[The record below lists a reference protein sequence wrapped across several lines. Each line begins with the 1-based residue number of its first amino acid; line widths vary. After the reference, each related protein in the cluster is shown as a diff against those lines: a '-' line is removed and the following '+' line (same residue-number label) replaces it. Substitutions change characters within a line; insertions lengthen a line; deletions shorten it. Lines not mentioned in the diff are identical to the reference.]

1 MLSVLAYAGTLIYN
15 YKSFTVERLRLRFG
29 PYSIKK
35 RRKVMTKHENK
46 KSYSID
52 MLHGALLP
60 KILIFCLPLALSGI
74 LQLLFNAADI
84 IVLGRFVGPDA
95 LAAVGA
101 TSQLINLLLNIFIGL
116 SVGVNVQVARYYAQ
130 GRDRD
135 VNQVVETSIATSL
148 VFGTLFIFIGILVS
162 APVLGLMGTPSEVI
176 SMSVLYIRIYFLGFP
191 AIVTY
196 NFGAAILRAIGDTK
210 RPLYFLM
217 AAGVVNV
224 FLNLFF
230 VIVCGL
236 GVSGVAIATTVSN
249 YISAGLVLRT
259 LTREEGA
266 LKLELKKLKINK
278 IKFLRIFRIGLP
290 AGLQGGIFSISNVL
304 IQSSVNSFGY
314 IVMAGSTAS
323 ANLEGFV
330 YNAMNSVY
338 QANLSFTSQ
347 NVGAGKYSRINRIL
361 LTCQFVV
368 FLIGGIMGGLFYLFG
383 PQLLGIYS
391 NEPDVIAAGMV
402 RMTYITLVY
411 FLCGFMDVFVGSLR
425 GMGYA
430 VVPMI
435 VSLLGACAFRVLW
448 IFTVFAADHTM
459 ETLFISYPI
468 SWVLTAFV
476 HFICFLKI
484 RAKFP
489 KEDAQDI
496 RARA

>member
-1 MLSVLAYAGTLIYN
+1 MENS
-15 YKSFTVERLRLRFG
+15 KSE
-29 PYSIKK
+29 K
-35 RRKVMTKHENK
+35 K

-60 KILIFCLPLALSGI
+60 KILLFSIPLALSGI

-101 TSQLINLLLNIFIGL
+101 TSQLINLLVNIFIGL
-116 SVGVNVQVARYYAQ
+116 SVGVNVQVARFYAQ
-130 GRDRD
+130 GRHRD
-135 VNQVVETSIATSL
+135 VNQVVETAIATAL
-148 VFGTLFIFIGILVS
+148 TFGTAFILVGILIS
-162 APVLGLMGTPSEVI
+162 KPVLELMGTPEEVI
-176 SMSVLYIRIYFLGFP
+176 SMSVLYIRIYFVGLP
-191 AIVTY
+191 AIVSY

-210 RPLYFLM
+210 RPLYYLM
-217 AAGVVNV
+217 TAGVANV
-224 FLNLFF
+224 ILNLFF
-230 VIVCGL
+230 VIQCGL
-236 GVSGVAIATTVSN
+236 GVSGVAIATTISN
-249 YISAGLVLRT
+249 CISAFLVIRT
-259 LTREEGA
+259 LTKEEGA
-266 LKLELKKLKINK
+266 LRLDLRKLKIHK
-278 IKFLRIFRIGLP
+278 IKFIRILRIGFP

-347 NVGAGKYSRINRIL
+347 NIGAGKYSRINKIL
-361 LTCQFVV
+361 HTCFLVV
-368 FLIGGIMGGLFYLFG
+368 FLIGGVMGGAFYLFG
-383 PQLLGIYS
+383 HQLLGIYS
-391 NEPDVIAAGMV
+391 TDPQVIEAGMV
-402 RMTYITLVY
+402 RMKYITLMY
-411 FLCGFMDVFVGSLR
+411 FLCGFMDVLVGSLR

-435 VSLLGACAFRVLW
+435 VSLLGACGFRVLW
-448 IFTVFAADHTM
+448 IFTVFAMDHTM

-468 SWVLTAFV
+468 SWILTAAV
-476 HFICFLKI
+476 HYICFVKI

-489 KEDAQDI
+489 KEDARKDEE
-496 RARA
+496 